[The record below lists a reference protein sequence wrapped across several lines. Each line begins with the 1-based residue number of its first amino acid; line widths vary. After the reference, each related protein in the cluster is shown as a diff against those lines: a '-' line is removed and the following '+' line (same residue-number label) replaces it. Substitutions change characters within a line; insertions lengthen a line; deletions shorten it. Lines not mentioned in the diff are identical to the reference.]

1 MRTDRVLSEVRTDR
15 SMLFRLTSGFKWVTE
30 INFLCQAFVC
40 ISVRIPD
47 CLVNIRT
54 GRSRIR
60 TPPPTRGKGF
70 ISYHNIQT
78 GSGGPPI
85 LLLSGYFGFFPGVRR
100 PGRQA
105 SPCLPSST
113 RVKNEWSYT
122 PLPLYVP
129 WRGKGHLF
137 RNFFGP
143 LTTWNR
149 VLPQNEARWSSF
161 RLETFHV
168 LWYPC

>member
-1 MRTDRVLSEVRTDR
+1 MGYRNKFSVPG
-15 SMLFRLTSGFKWVTE
+15 FRLHLSKDSGLLSQYTDWTVQ
-30 INFLCQAFVC
+30 N
-40 ISVRIPD
+40 S
-47 CLVNIRT
+47 N
-54 GRSRIR
+54 
-60 TPPPTRGKGF
+60 PPTRGKGF

-137 RNFFGP
+137 HNFFGP